1 MPKRSSKPAALPKEL
16 DTPEFRETWADWIQH
31 RKEINKPMH
40 SVQARRLLKR
50 LAKLGVEV
58 SIEMMDYTMTQGW
71 QGLRMPD
78 GSSGDGET
86 LDLNAMV
93 RRAAENTDDDR

>member
-1 MPKRSSKPAALPKEL
+1 MPKRSSKLPALPKEL

-40 SVQARRLLKR
+40 SVQAKRLLKR
-50 LAKLGVEV
+50 LAKLGPEV

-78 GSSGDGET
+78 GSSGNGDA

-93 RRAAENTDDDR
+93 RKASEKIHD